1 MSTSGFKESKPSSW
15 KGGFLTLG
23 NLRDI
28 VLILIILVVAWKLLN
43 SEINISLESFTFTD
57 FLSVLLAFFAIS
69 LSVAFYFKATETS
82 NRFYDNSYKFTK
94 EMSEILGRIES
105 GFGEKLKH
113 IDEGYVGL
121 REKFDKIPFD
131 VKQAKE
137 EEQKEVKHIKKQEE
151 ERNKIILDLME
162 KAKVAGDEK
171 DELLKKLEKSSIEL
185 DKSKLE
191 LRRLQRRINDESDDI
206 SEFVSGGF
214 VSYLAGLI
222 DGRFSLKYADA
233 PARNL
238 SRRFEEMKGDNIFD
252 EYDLQYME
260 DNGLTNKG
268 RLTLKGVNVFRA
280 AIKRAI

>member
-1 MSTSGFKESKPSSW
+1 MSTSEFKQSKPAWW

-23 NLRDI
+23 NLRDV
-28 VLILIILVVAWKLLN
+28 VLISILLVVTWKLLN
-43 SEINISLESFTFTD
+43 SEIKISLESFTFTD
-57 FLSVLLAFFAIS
+57 FLSVLLAFFAIA

-121 REKFDKIPFD
+121 REKFDKMPFD

-151 ERNKIILDLME
+151 ERNQIILDLME

-171 DELLKKLEKSSIEL
+171 DELLKKLEKSSSEL

-191 LRRLQRRINDESDDI
+191 LRRLQRRINDDSDDI

-214 VSYLAGLI
+214 MDYLTGRV
-222 DGRFSLKYADA
+222 DGRFSPKYADA
-233 PARNL
+233 PARILN
-238 SRRFEEMKGDNIFD
+238 RRFKEMKDEKIFD
-252 EYDLQYME
+252 EHDLLYME
-260 DNGLTNKG
+260 DNGLTNDGELTQKG
-268 RLTLKGVNVFRA
+268 ANVFRL
-280 AIKRAI
+280 AIKKAI

>member
-1 MSTSGFKESKPSSW
+1 MSNSEFKGSKPSWW

-28 VLILIILVVAWKLLN
+28 VVISILVVVTWKLLS
-43 SEINISLESFTFTD
+43 SEVKLSLESFTFTD

-131 VKQAKE
+131 VKLAKE

-151 ERNKIILDLME
+151 ERNQIILDLME
-162 KAKVAGDEK
+162 KAKVADDEK
-171 DELLKKLEKSSIEL
+171 DELLRKLERSSIEL

-191 LRRLQRRINDESDDI
+191 LRRLQKRINDDSDNIDQ
-206 SEFVSGGF
+206 FLNSGF
-214 VSYLAGLI
+214 MDYLVGRI

-233 PARNL
+233 PARILN
-238 SRRFEEMKGDNIFD
+238 RRFKEMKDEKIFD
-252 EYDLQYME
+252 EVDLIYME
-260 DNGLTNKG
+260 DNGLTSDGELTQKG
-268 RLTLKGVNVFRA
+268 ANLFRL
-280 AIKRAI
+280 AIKKSI